1 LASDFASGSVIDGVT
16 LATGNR
22 ILIKDQANKK
32 ENGIYVVNASG
43 APTRADDFDST
54 TNALPSSHTFI
65 EVGTVN
71 ADKGFVCIT
80 NGTITPDATSGTEIE
95 FSQFSH
101 APTTFTAGHGIE
113 INSNEIALTTT
124 HIQFLN
130 DNILVGNDTTNQ
142 KNLWIMNDSATFQLG
157 TTGSTAITAA
167 ANSFRVGSGTG
178 SSHITK
184 DSVTASTITSTSD
197 ERLKTDIVEIT
208 DAVEK
213 VKKLKGV
220 HFSWKESGAADAGVI
235 AQDVEQVCPHWVK
248 EDEEGI
254 KSVDYSKLSS
264 LLIQVVKEQQ
274 SDIDELKAAVAAL
287 QSA

>member
-1 LASDFASGSVIDGVT
+1 MSASTKTVI
-16 LATGNR
+16 
-22 ILIKDQANKK
+22 
-32 ENGIYVVNASG
+32 NGA
-43 APTRADDFDST
+43 
-54 TNALPSSHTFI
+54 
-65 EVGTVN
+65 
-71 ADKGFVCIT
+71 
-80 NGTITPDATSGTEIE
+80 GTIT
-95 FSQFSH
+95 
-101 APTTFTAGHGIE
+101 
-113 INSNEIALTTT
+113 
-124 HIQFLN
+124 
-130 DNILVGNDTTNQ
+130 VGNGNTSITSNSV
-142 KNLWIMNDSATFQLG
+142 SAT
-157 TTGSTAITAA
+157 T
-167 ANSFRVGSGTG
+167 V
-178 SSHITK
+178 
-184 DSVTASTITSTSD
+184 TSTSD

-248 EDEEGI
+248 ENEEGI